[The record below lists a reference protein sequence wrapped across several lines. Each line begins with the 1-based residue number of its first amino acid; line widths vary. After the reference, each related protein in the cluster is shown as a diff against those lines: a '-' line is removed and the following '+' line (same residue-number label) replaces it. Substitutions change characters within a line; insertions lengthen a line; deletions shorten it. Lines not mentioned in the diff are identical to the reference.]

1 MREEAL
7 DREAHTCRRLP
18 LYSRLESGSSPEKVF
33 CDLPE
38 VGNSSTQHLMNVD
51 VVSDFKW
58 MDKLEPKADNTM
70 IHGLSLSRVFVCQA
84 EVFAP
89 KIFFALPN

>member
-1 MREEAL
+1 
-7 DREAHTCRRLP
+7 
-18 LYSRLESGSSPEKVF
+18 
-33 CDLPE
+33 
-38 VGNSSTQHLMNVD
+38 MNVD

>member
-18 LYSRLESGSSPEKVF
+18 LYSRLESGSSPEEVF

-38 VGNSSTQHLMNVD
+38 VGNPSTLINVGVD
-51 VVSDFKW
+51 YDFKW